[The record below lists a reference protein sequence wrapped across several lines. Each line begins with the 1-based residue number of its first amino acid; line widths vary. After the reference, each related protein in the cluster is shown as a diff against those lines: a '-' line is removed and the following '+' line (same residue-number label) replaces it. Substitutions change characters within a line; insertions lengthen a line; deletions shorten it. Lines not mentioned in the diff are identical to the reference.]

1 MKSTVAGDAA
11 GHQEVGK
18 DSPLKEHKRVRRA
31 HTVLLS
37 ISSHSTLDYIVKLS
51 HKRTSSLAKLSHIN
65 FVHHFQG
72 NLVTSVRSS
81 IL

>member
-51 HKRTSSLAKLSHIN
+51 HK
-65 FVHHFQG
+65 
-72 NLVTSVRSS
+72 
-81 IL
+81 